1 MEILDGVKPG
11 EVVATSGLAQLYDG
25 APVILA
31 RPRPRR
37 PPPSPSSMSLV
48 DLCVRRPV
56 FATMLIVALRGC
68 PDASSPGG
76 PRGAHG
82 RRSASGSRRGS
93 TAGARH
99 DHAPARAARG
109 TRRPRA
115 PARPAGRGPA
125 GAGASVPAQA
135 ARRAGRARA
144 RRSAPRTAPA
154 PAPDP
159 RPGVPAPP
167 GVVEEIR
174 AELAHAV
181 ERFQARDAEGVLQHI
196 SEEYWTGP
204 LGKRAIRAQL
214 VTLLQVHQQVRA
226 RVTLDEVRLVGQH
239 AWVWTSG
246 EITGQL
252 AVVGTWVQ
260 LFVWERELEVARR
273 EQGVW
278 RLYGYQQ

>member
-1 MEILDGVKPG
+1 MILRRRALVAGLTALALGLRPG
-11 EVVATSGLAQLYDG
+11 RPVGAQ
-25 APVILA
+25 PVPA
-31 RPRPRR
+31 
-37 PPPSPSSMSLV
+37 PPS
-48 DLCVRRPV
+48 RPKPP
-56 FATMLIVALRGC
+56 A
-68 PDASSPGG
+68 
-76 PRGAHG
+76 
-82 RRSASGSRRGS
+82 
-93 TAGARH
+93 
-99 DHAPARAARG
+99 APA
-109 TRRPRA
+109 A
-115 PARPAGRGPA
+115 PGPA
-125 GAGASVPAQA
+125 PP
-135 ARRAGRARA
+135 
-144 RRSAPRTAPA
+144 APRTAPA
-154 PAPDP
+154 PAQDP

-181 ERFQARDAEGVLQHI
+181 ERFQARDAEGVLRHI

-214 VTLLQVHQQVRA
+214 LTLLQVHQQVRA

>member
-1 MEILDGVKPG
+1 MIMRRRALL
-11 EVVATSGLAQLYDG
+11 AGLA
-25 APVILA
+25 ALA
-31 RPRPRR
+31 
-37 PPPSPSSMSLV
+37 LG
-48 DLCVRRPV
+48 
-56 FATMLIVALRGC
+56 LR
-68 PDASSPGG
+68 
-76 PRGAHG
+76 
-82 RRSASGSRRGS
+82 
-93 TAGARH
+93 
-99 DHAPARAARG
+99 
-109 TRRPRA
+109 
-115 PARPAGRGPA
+115 PARPT
-125 GAGASVPAQA
+125 GAQPVPAPPSRPKPPGAPA
-135 ARRAGRARA
+135 APGPSAP
-144 RRSAPRTAPA
+144 APRTAPA
-154 PAPDP
+154 PTTPDP

-167 GVVEEIR
+167 GVIEEIR

-214 VTLLQVHQQVRA
+214 VTLLQIHQQVRA

-252 AVVGTWVQ
+252 AVVGTWMQ